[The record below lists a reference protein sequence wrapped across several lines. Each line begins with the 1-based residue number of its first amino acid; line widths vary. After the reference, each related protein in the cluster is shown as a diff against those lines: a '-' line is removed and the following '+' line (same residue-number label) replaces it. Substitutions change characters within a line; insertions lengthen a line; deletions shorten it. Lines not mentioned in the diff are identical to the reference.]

1 MLVRALAILCRL
13 LLVLCKPSAEKE
25 HNKQPCF
32 IKVLSQLTNTRAPE
46 AMDPRHRRG
55 LQLGNLSDCP
65 NGSRWVMDVFS
76 ECAQDGRDIASVILG
91 LVSIF
96 CFAAASFPQFYQAC
110 KTGIMDRA
118 LSIYFLLGWL
128 GGDLLNLIGSF
139 LAHQLPLQV
148 YTAIYYVLADLVM
161 LALYCYYKV
170 KNRGGGFTAQINA
183 AFLFLSLGTL
193 STVSFLGRGA
203 AVAQDPVVFRGR
215 SLLSTHVGELVSE
228 PFTRS
233 EIIGFTIGSVSSVL
247 YLCSRVPQIYTNYKR
262 KSTIGISYSLFALVM
277 LGNSLYGLSVLLKN
291 PEPGQSEGDYVL
303 HHLPWLV
310 GSLGVLSLDVVI
322 SFQFLAYRGGKPGTH
337 EERGPL
343 LGEQGASLES

>member
-1 MLVRALAILCRL
+1 MGTGSWRG
-13 LLVLCKPSAEKE
+13 P
-25 HNKQPCF
+25 
-32 IKVLSQLTNTRAPE
+32 AP
-46 AMDPRHRRG
+46 
-55 LQLGNLSDCP
+55 GNLSDCP

-76 ECAQDGRDIASVILG
+76 ECAQDGRDVASIILG
-91 LVSIF
+91 LLSIL

-139 LAHQLPLQV
+139 LADQLRLQV

-161 LALYCYYKV
+161 LSLYCYYKV
-170 KNRGGGFTAQINA
+170 KNRGGSTAPINA

-193 STVSFLGRGA
+193 STASFLGRGA
-203 AVAQDPVVFRGR
+203 AVAQDPVMFKGR
-215 SLLSTHVGELVSE
+215 SLLSAHLDELGLK
-228 PFTRS
+228 PFSRS
-233 EIIGFTIGSVSSVL
+233 EIIGFIIGSISSVL

-262 KSTIGISYSLFALVM
+262 KSTVGVSYSLFALVM
-277 LGNSLYGLSVLLKN
+277 LGNLLYGLSVLLKN
-291 PEPGQSEGDYVL
+291 PEPGQGEGDYVL

-322 SFQFLAYRGGKPGTH
+322 SFQFLAYRRGSCSTH
-337 EERGPL
+337 EEREAL
-343 LGEQGASLES
+343 LES

>member
-1 MLVRALAILCRL
+1 MAARRW
-13 LLVLCKPSAEKE
+13 
-25 HNKQPCF
+25 
-32 IKVLSQLTNTRAPE
+32 
-46 AMDPRHRRG
+46 RG
-55 LQLGNLSDCP
+55 LLPGNLSDCP
-65 NGSRWVMDVFS
+65 NGSRWVMDVFN
-76 ECAQDGRDIASVILG
+76 ECAQDSRDIASIVLG

-110 KTGIMDRA
+110 KTGIMDQA

-139 LAHQLPLQV
+139 LADQLPLQV
-148 YTAIYYVLADLVM
+148 YTAVYYVLADLVM

-170 KNRGGGFTAQINA
+170 KNRGGGFAAPVNA
-183 AFLFLSLGTL
+183 AFVFLSLGTV

-203 AVAQDPVVFRGR
+203 AVVQDPVMFKGR
-215 SLLSTHVGELVSE
+215 SLLSARMDELGSK

-233 EIIGFTIGSVSSVL
+233 EIIGFTIGSISSVL

-262 KSTIGISYSLFALVM
+262 KSTIGVSYSLFALVM
-277 LGNSLYGLSVLLKN
+277 LGNLLYGLSVLLKN
-291 PEPGQSEGDYVL
+291 PEPGQGEGDYVL

-322 SFQFLAYRGGKPGTH
+322 SFQFLAYRRGRPGTR
-337 EERGPL
+337 EERDAL
-343 LGEQGASLES
+343 LGEPRDSLES

>member
-1 MLVRALAILCRL
+1 
-13 LLVLCKPSAEKE
+13 P
-25 HNKQPCF
+25 
-32 IKVLSQLTNTRAPE
+32 
-46 AMDPRHRRG
+46 
-55 LQLGNLSDCP
+55 LGNFSDCP
-65 NGSRWVMDVFS
+65 NGSRWVMDVFN
-76 ECAQDGRDIASVILG
+76 ECAQDGRDIASIVLG

-139 LAHQLPLQV
+139 LADQLPLQV
-148 YTAIYYVLADLVM
+148 YTAVYYVLADLVM
-161 LALYCYYKV
+161 LSLYCYYKV
-170 KNRGGGFTAQINA
+170 KNRGGGFAAPLINA
-183 AFLFLSLGTL
+183 AFVFLSLGTV

-203 AVAQDPVVFRGR
+203 AVAQDPVMFKGR
-215 SLLSTHVGELVSE
+215 SLLSAHMDELGSK

-233 EIIGFTIGSVSSVL
+233 EIIGFTIGSISSVL

-262 KSTIGISYSLFALVM
+262 KSTIGVSYSLFALVM

-291 PEPGQSEGDYVL
+291 PEPGQGEGDYVL

-310 GSLGVLSLDVVI
+310 GSLGVLSLDVII
-322 SFQFLAYRGGKPGTH
+322 SFQFLAYRRGRPGTR
-337 EERGPL
+337 EERDAL
-343 LGEQGASLES
+343 LGEQRDS

>member
-1 MLVRALAILCRL
+1 MGAWRWGGV
-13 LLVLCKPSAEKE
+13 P
-25 HNKQPCF
+25 P
-32 IKVLSQLTNTRAPE
+32 
-46 AMDPRHRRG
+46 
-55 LQLGNLSDCP
+55 GNVSGCP
-65 NGSRWVMDVFS
+65 NGSRWVMDVFN
-76 ECAQDGRDIASVILG
+76 ECAQDGRDVASVILG
-91 LVSIF
+91 LVSIL

-148 YTAIYYVLADLVM
+148 YTAVYYVLADLVM
-161 LALYCYYKV
+161 LSLYCYYKV
-170 KNRGGGFTAQINA
+170 KNRGGGFTAPINA
-183 AFLFLSLGTL
+183 VFVCLTLGMV
-193 STVSFLGRGA
+193 STVSFLGRDTA
-203 AVAQDPVVFRGR
+203 
-215 SLLSTHVGELVSE
+215 

-233 EIIGFTIGSVSSVL
+233 EIIGFTIGSISSVL

-262 KSTIGISYSLFALVM
+262 KSTAGVSYSLFALVM

-291 PEPGQSEGDYVL
+291 PEPGQGEGDYVL

-322 SFQFLAYRGGKPGTH
+322 SFQFLAYRGGRPGTH
-337 EERGPL
+337 EERDAL
-343 LGEQGASLES
+343 LGEQGDNLES

>member
-1 MLVRALAILCRL
+1 MGA
-13 LLVLCKPSAEKE
+13 
-25 HNKQPCF
+25 
-32 IKVLSQLTNTRAPE
+32 
-46 AMDPRHRRG
+46 RRWG
-55 LQLGNLSDCP
+55 GVPPGNVSGCP
-65 NGSRWVMDVFS
+65 NGSRWVMDVFN
-76 ECAQDGRDIASVILG
+76 ECAQDGRDVASVILG
-91 LVSIF
+91 LVSIL

-148 YTAIYYVLADLVM
+148 YTAVYYVLADLVM
-161 LALYCYYKV
+161 LSLYCYYKV
-170 KNRGGGFTAQINA
+170 KNRGAGCE
-183 AFLFLSLGTL
+183 LGVRAL
-193 STVSFLGRGA
+193 PL
-203 AVAQDPVVFRGR
+203 
-215 SLLSTHVGELVSE
+215 

-233 EIIGFTIGSVSSVL
+233 EIIGFTIGSISSVL

-262 KSTIGISYSLFALVM
+262 KSTTGVSYSLFALVM

-291 PEPGQSEGDYVL
+291 PEPGQGEGDYVL

-322 SFQFLAYRGGKPGTH
+322 SFQFLAYRGGRPGTR
-337 EERGPL
+337 EERDAL
-343 LGEQGASLES
+343 LSEQGDNLES